1 METKEKK
8 TNEISDKLME
18 RSRQYQK
25 LQSMYD
31 AMRRKCITTSTFD
44 GSEDGGTSNNALKN
58 VQNFS
63 LSLSSGEDFLR
74 KTNKMQHHHHPSSR
88 LSSPPEA
95 ACWANPEY
103 KHSFSFVFTFHTFI
117 PVSTVTRVCDSR
129 GFSFKLVNLKYTKAQ
144 NKILMHLLNYSCFN
158 VNVYS
163 KGSYNTGFAKSL
175 EDTDLV

>member
-1 METKEKK
+1 
-8 TNEISDKLME
+8 ME

-88 LSSPPEA
+88 LSSPPERD
-95 ACWANPEY
+95 
-103 KHSFSFVFTFHTFI
+103 FSVTPRST
-117 PVSTVTRVCDSR
+117 PVVTTGGGDISAMQRRFSLNISTPR
-129 GFSFKLVNLKYTKAQ
+129 
-144 NKILMHLLNYSCFN
+144 
-158 VNVYS
+158 
-163 KGSYNTGFAKSL
+163 
-175 EDTDLV
+175 